1 MTSKWI
7 IAGLLV
13 SIGALGCTKTVMLR
27 EDQPLVVTA
36 QPPKPPPPPPPP
48 PKRVEV
54 KKEKIQVNEK
64 IHFEF
69 DSAEIKEESH
79 DLLNEIAQV
88 INDHPEILKLRI
100 EGHTDNVGSAKYN
113 QDLSQRRAAAVRDYL
128 VDTGKVDAGRL
139 EVAGYGF
146 DKPIA
151 DNSTD
156 EGRAKNRRVEFN
168 ILERADEGS
177 SGEAPATQAS
187 DTTPAPAKPTTGDTA
202 APATPTAP
210 TTAPAAPTG
219 ASDATND
226 DAAGADKASDGS
238 KPEKGGAQ

>member
-1 MTSKWI
+1 MMKSHWI
-7 IAGLLV
+7 VAGLLV

-69 DSAEIKEESH
+69 DSAEIKEESN
-79 DLLNEIAQV
+79 DLMNEIAQV
-88 INDHPEILKLRI
+88 INEHPEILELRI

-113 QDLSQRRAAAVRDYL
+113 KDLSQRRAAAVRDYL
-128 VDTGKVDAGRL
+128 VNTGKVDASRL

-151 DNSTD
+151 DNATD

-168 ILERADEGS
+168 ILERADDGA
-177 SGEAPATQAS
+177 GEAPETQAS
-187 DTTPAPAKPTTGDTA
+187 DATPATAPEAGDTA
-202 APATPTAP
+202 DEAD
-210 TTAPAAPTG
+210 
-219 ASDATND
+219 ASDAADADADTATKGD
-226 DAAGADKASDGS
+226 DAA
-238 KPEKGGAQ
+238 KPVKGGAQ

>member
-1 MTSKWI
+1 MTTNWI

-27 EDQPLVVTA
+27 EDQPLTVTA
-36 QPPKPPPPPPPP
+36 QPPKPPPPPP

-69 DSAEIKEESH
+69 DSAAIKAESD

-88 INDHPEILKLRI
+88 INDHPEILELRI

-139 EVAGYGF
+139 QVAGYGF

-151 DNSTD
+151 DNATD

-168 ILERADEGS
+168 ILERANDQG
-177 SGEAPATQAS
+177 SGEAPAAG
-187 DTTPAPAKPTTGDTA
+187 DTTPATAPETGDSAPADASTATNPEAGTADKGGNEAKPDDG
-202 APATPTAP
+202 
-210 TTAPAAPTG
+210 G
-219 ASDATND
+219 
-226 DAAGADKASDGS
+226 DAA
-238 KPEKGGAQ
+238 KPEKGDAQ